1 MSDTLQIMQLVDQMG
16 RSRSLDDVCRLVA
29 ASRALGHTLD
39 AASVLVCDDDGVLQ
53 ERGRHLVPGSPA
65 DFSHLELTFPTP
77 LALALAR
84 PGSSALPIDAS
95 NVLHPNI
102 SVALHSSGFAGV
114 WMLPLSLSHEPFA
127 LFLGFSQ
134 SLTTLPTLSRHHE
147 ELFASGLKL
156 AIRHHSWRQG
166 ASTHPPRLAS

>member
-16 RSRSLDDVCRLVA
+16 RGRSLDDVCRLVI
-29 ASRALGHTLD
+29 ASRAVGHTLD
-39 AASVLVCDDDGVLQ
+39 AASILVCNDDGVLQ

-65 DFSHLELTFPTP
+65 DFSQLELTFPTP

-84 PGSSALPIDAS
+84 PGSSTFPIDAS
-95 NVLHPNI
+95 NVLHPDI
-102 SVALHSSGFAGV
+102 SFPLHASGFAGV

-134 SLTTLPTLSRHHE
+134 SLTKLPTLSRHHE
-147 ELFASGLKL
+147 ELFSSALKL

-166 ASTHPPRLAS
+166 ATTHPPRLAS